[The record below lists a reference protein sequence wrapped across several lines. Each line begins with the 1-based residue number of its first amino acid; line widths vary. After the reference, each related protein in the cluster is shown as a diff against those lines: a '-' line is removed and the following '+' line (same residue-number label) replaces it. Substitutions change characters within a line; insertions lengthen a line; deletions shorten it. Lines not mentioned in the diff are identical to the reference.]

1 MIDLFETAVNI
12 TEGNNATIFIH
23 LINVMPAEREVP
35 VMLGIM
41 LRSAFSSMYMP
52 LLYYHLP
59 HNNINI
65 IIMKC
70 NR

>member
-1 MIDLFETAVNI
+1 MIDLVETAVNI
-12 TEGNNATIFIH
+12 TEGNNNTI
-23 LINVMPAEREVP
+23 LIYLNNIMPTEREVP

-52 LLYYHLP
+52 LCDYHLL
-59 HNNINI
+59 HNNI
-65 IIMKC
+65 IIMKY